1 MTLKEIKKELG
12 PVLVADIERIHQWFI
27 HIRGWHD
34 LNESYEVAYRY
45 KKFREGK
52 CSVRGS

>member
-12 PVLVADIERIHQWFI
+12 PILVADIERIHQWFI
-27 HIRGWHD
+27 RVRGWHD
-34 LNESYEVAYRY
+34 LNESYETAYRY

-52 CSVRGS
+52 